1 MWWLYYR
8 SLSWS
13 EPPDK
18 DQGLPLIQSKL
29 DVPGVNAY
37 ERALDDHMYSVFE
50 LKAHIELT
58 QLSNFSAGL
67 YFTDEEINSVFHIS
81 IEKN

>member
-29 DVPGVNAY
+29 DVPGVNAC
-37 ERALDDHMYSVFE
+37 EWALDDRKYSVFE
-50 LKAHIELT
+50 LKAHGELT
-58 QLSNFSAGL
+58 
-67 YFTDEEINSVFHIS
+67 
-81 IEKN
+81 